1 MIVVNLGF
9 DLGNTLIVATLSIV
23 LIIEFRKIMR
33 SSILGTNNNQVLRRR
48 KAENEFTKTTLI
60 FALIHLIMRFF
71 HLLSIFLEFTYYGG
85 IIQTPIYFGY
95 CITLTHLFVMFSVAL
110 NLPILYKFNSKF
122 RKSAKELLVQKS
134 NS

>member
-1 MIVVNLGF
+1 
-9 DLGNTLIVATLSIV
+9 
-23 LIIEFRKIMR
+23 MR
-33 SSILGTNNNQVLRRR
+33 SSILGTNNNQVLRRG

-71 HLLSIFLEFTYYGG
+71 HLFSIFLEFTYYG
-85 IIQTPIYFGY
+85 GY
-95 CITLTHLFVMFSVAL
+95 CITLTHLFVMFSLAL